1 LGYGGVMP
9 LASALLN
16 AQPGYSGSSRA
27 SGSFTATVHALPPGR
42 FTAPGL
48 APISA
53 TILTKNSATH
63 LNEVLTALHWCDE
76 VVVFDTGSTDDTM
89 AIAQR
94 HANVQLYRLEGK
106 FPGFGHAR
114 QQAVALA
121 RHDWILSVDSDEVVS
136 ADLAAEIANLPLD
149 ARIVYAMPFHNY
161 FNGRRITSCGWHP
174 DRHERLFHRDTTN
187 FCTSDVHE
195 RVQTSNLF
203 VRQLRHPIRH
213 YSYDSVDD
221 FLRKMRSYSQ
231 LFAAQHAGQKSSGA
245 VKAVSR
251 GLWAFFKSYFLQ
263 RGCLQGAEGL
273 VISAYKAQTVFW
285 KYLLLAEA
293 NRRRRA

>member
-1 LGYGGVMP
+1 MP
-9 LASALLN
+9 LTFALLN
-16 AQPGYSGSSRA
+16 AQPGYDRSLRTSRRFA
-27 SGSFTATVHALPPGR
+27 ATVHTLPPER
-42 FTAPGL
+42 FTTPGL
-48 APISA
+48 TPISA
-53 TILTKNSATH
+53 TILTKNSAAH
-63 LNEVLTALHWCDE
+63 LNEVLTALQWCDE

-94 HANVQLYRLEGK
+94 HANVQLYRLEGD
-106 FPGFGHAR
+106 FPGFGCAR

-136 ADLAAEIANLPLD
+136 PDLAAEIAALPLD
-149 ARIVYAMPFHNY
+149 QRIVYAMPFHNY

-174 DRHERLFHRDTTN
+174 DRHERLFHRRTTN
-187 FCTSDVHE
+187 FCASEVHE

-203 VRQLRHPIRH
+203 VRQLRHPIQH

-231 LFAAQHAGQKSSGA
+231 LFATQHAGRKSSGA
-245 VKAVSR
+245 AKAVSR

-273 VISAYKAQTVFW
+273 VISAYKAQTLFW

-293 NRRRRA
+293 NRRRSA